1 MPKNTPNA
9 KDSAGKA
16 GASAIL
22 SADLTMQEE
31 RLLLEKLQLDNDEQR
46 ARISQL
52 QLQWWQKPF
61 GLLAMILPLVP
72 LMATGVAAIA
82 SKWSES
88 QRTAAEV
95 ARKEAE
101 LEKQGFELENKRLGH
116 EKAKTALENSVL
128 RFEQDQLKN
137 NQRVLEG
144 RVQELTAT
152 ERRFVDGFFQRYINV
167 CGIGGKLITA
177 HDCDSAEE
185 EFSKFDAFDV
195 LCHH

>member
-101 LEKQGFELENKRLGH
+101 LEKQGFELENKRQH
-116 EKAKTALENSVL
+116 EFVFIHELVNETD
-128 RFEQDQLKN
+128 FGQLC
-137 NQRVLEG
+137 VILI
-144 RVQELTAT
+144 
-152 ERRFVDGFFQRYINV
+152 VDIEFIR
-167 CGIGGKLITA
+167 
-177 HDCDSAEE
+177 DSAE
-185 EFSKFDAFDV
+185 
-195 LCHH
+195 